1 MSNFSPLIA
10 LQVSL
15 LEFLDLSQLNC
26 LNEDSTHTLKS
37 ILDQKERNKSG
48 SYLESDADEQLLLN
62 IPVRVYQI
70 LWYGK
75 EKIKITPASV
85 QPICKGA
92 IDSSTYIESGPGPTN
107 DQDHSEPS

>member
-1 MSNFSPLIA
+1 MSISSSLTSP
-10 LQVSL
+10 QVSL

-37 ILDQKERNKSG
+37 IVDQKERNKSD

-70 LWYGK
+70 LCCGK
-75 EKIKITPASV
+75 EGERDHSHII
-85 QPICKGA
+85 
-92 IDSSTYIESGPGPTN
+92 SSTN
-107 DQDHSEPS
+107 L